1 MSTPTNIPTEP
12 MSLSQAST
20 YQRLRAHLAELKLTT
35 AAEHLPGVLEQ
46 ATAEVAA
53 FIASVFSAMTWP
65 WSRTIAPAPGAAAR
79 CRAITVP
86 LLVEMSRC
94 GSPRRAMTVT
104 VEWASSG
111 ATE

>member
-46 ATAEVAA
+46 AAAEGLSMTAA
-53 FIASVFSAMTWP
+53 
-65 WSRTIAPAPGAAAR
+65 
-79 CRAITVP
+79 
-86 LLVEMSRC
+86 L
-94 GSPRRAMTVT
+94 
-104 VEWASSG
+104 
-111 ATE
+111 